1 MKAQRKSNFK
11 HTLLQLTDKPMNTN
25 AEWAFNRSMVG
36 NQLLHTVLQG
46 TEQHKQQIVANC
58 YNESAH
64 AGSMRQ

>member
-1 MKAQRKSNFK
+1 M
-11 HTLLQLTDKPMNTN
+11 QLTDKPMNTN

-36 NQLLHTVLQG
+36 NQLLHTMLQR